1 MRDNGGTPTM
11 RTLDINLQIEA
22 MKHETKAQPISN
34 LRTSIRYAS
43 PDAKLDD
50 AKKLAKVIPAAAF
63 RKTANGI
70 QMTAYNGIIQ
80 IEVNHLA
87 NLMEVNRV
95 KQEAEEL
102 SQTYL
107 AFMGSSGHS
116 VKIWVRFTR
125 PDKSLPKNREE
136 AEIFQAHA
144 YRKAVSLYQPIL
156 SYSIELKNPALEQF
170 CRQTYDPELYYNPD
184 STIMYM
190 RQPMEMPSET
200 TYQEAVQAETSPF
213 KRLIPGYDSLE
224 TLSALFEVALNKACQ
239 SLSELQPGIYPR
251 SDEDLKPLLVQLA
264 ENCFQAGIPEEE
276 TARWAIA
283 HLYRQKKEFLIRQTV
298 QSVYTIAKGFGKKS
312 PLSAEQELELRT
324 EEFMQRRY
332 EFRYNTMTTVTEY
345 RERNTFCFYF
355 RPLSSRVRNSIAM
368 NARLEG
374 LSLWDRDVV
383 RYLDSDRIP
392 IFNPIEDFLF
402 GLDVRWDGHDRIPI
416 FNPIED
422 FLFGLDVRWDGHD
435 RIRELAARGPCNNR
449 HWADL
454 FYRWFLNMVAHWR
467 QTDRKYAN
475 CTVPLLVGPQ
485 AYRKSTFCRSLLPPE
500 LQAYYTDRIDFSN
513 KRDTEISLNRFALIN
528 MDEFDQN
535 RVNQQAFLKHILQK
549 PIVNVRRPHGTAT
562 QEMRR
567 YASFIGTSNHKDLLT
582 DTSGSRRYIVVDV
595 TGPIDCS
602 PIDYEQL
609 YAQAMHDLYKGE
621 RYWFD
626 PEDEKVMNES
636 NQEFQVMP
644 IAEQLFHEYFRA
656 ATEGE
661 ECEQFLAIEILE
673 QVQHDSKIRVSDCN
687 IIQFGRILQK
697 NRVPSV
703 HTKRGNVYRVVRI
716 KAKRE

>member
-1 MRDNGGTPTM
+1 
-11 RTLDINLQIEA
+11 
-22 MKHETKAQPISN
+22 
-34 LRTSIRYAS
+34 
-43 PDAKLDD
+43 
-50 AKKLAKVIPAAAF
+50 
-63 RKTANGI
+63 
-70 QMTAYNGIIQ
+70 MTAYNGIIQ

-107 AFMGSSGHS
+107 AFMGSSEHS

-125 PDKSLPKNREE
+125 PDKSLPQNREE

-402 GLDVRWDGHDRIPI
+402 GLDVRWDGHDRI
-416 FNPIED
+416 
-422 FLFGLDVRWDGHD
+422 
-435 RIRELAARGPCNNR
+435 RELAARVPCNNR

-513 KRDTEISLNRFALIN
+513 KRDAEISLNRFALIN

>member
-1 MRDNGGTPTM
+1 MKLTLMRDNGGTPTM

-116 VKIWVRFTR
+116 VKIWVRFIR

-355 RPLSSRVRNSIAM
+355 RPLNSRVRNSIAM

-402 GLDVRWDGHDRIPI
+402 GLDVRWDGHDRI
-416 FNPIED
+416 
-422 FLFGLDVRWDGHD
+422 
-435 RIRELAARGPCNNR
+435 RELAARVPCNNR

-513 KRDTEISLNRFALIN
+513 KRDAEISLNRFALIN

-636 NQEFQVMP
+636 NQEFQVIP

>member
-1 MRDNGGTPTM
+1 M

-34 LRTSIRYAS
+34 LRTSIRYTS

-50 AKKLAKVIPAAAF
+50 AKKLTKVIPAAAF

-402 GLDVRWDGHDRIPI
+402 GLDVRWDGHDRI
-416 FNPIED
+416 
-422 FLFGLDVRWDGHD
+422 
-435 RIRELAARGPCNNR
+435 RELAARVPCNNR

-485 AYRKSTFCRSLLPPE
+485 AYRKSTFCWSLLPPE

-513 KRDTEISLNRFALIN
+513 KRDAEISLNRFALIN

-644 IAEQLFHEYFRA
+644 IAEQLFHEHFRA

>member
-402 GLDVRWDGHDRIPI
+402 GLDVRWDGHDRI
-416 FNPIED
+416 
-422 FLFGLDVRWDGHD
+422 
-435 RIRELAARGPCNNR
+435 RELAARVPCNNR

-475 CTVPLLVGPQ
+475 CTVPLLIGPQ

-513 KRDTEISLNRFALIN
+513 KRDAEISLNRFALIN

-582 DTSGSRRYIVVDV
+582 DTSGSRCYIVVDV

>member
-125 PDKSLPKNREE
+125 PDQSLPQNREE

-170 CRQTYDPELYYNPD
+170 CRQTCDPELYYNPD

-190 RQPMEMPSET
+190 RQPMEMPSEA

-251 SDEDLKPLLVQLA
+251 SDEDLKPLLIQLA

-355 RPLSSRVRNSIAM
+355 RPLSNRVRNSIAM

-402 GLDVRWDGHDRIPI
+402 GLDVRWDGHDRI
-416 FNPIED
+416 
-422 FLFGLDVRWDGHD
+422 
-435 RIRELAARGPCNNR
+435 RELAARVPCNNL

-513 KRDTEISLNRFALIN
+513 KRDAEISLNRFALIN

-609 YAQAMHDLYKGE
+609 YTQAMHDLYKGE

>member
-402 GLDVRWDGHDRIPI
+402 GLDVRWDGHDRI
-416 FNPIED
+416 
-422 FLFGLDVRWDGHD
+422 
-435 RIRELAARGPCNNR
+435 RELAARVPCNNR

-475 CTVPLLVGPQ
+475 CTVPLLIGPQ

-513 KRDTEISLNRFALIN
+513 KRDAEISLNRFALIN

-656 ATEGE
+656 ATEVE

>member
-1 MRDNGGTPTM
+1 MKLTLMRDNGGTPTM

-22 MKHETKAQPISN
+22 MTHETKAQPISN

-116 VKIWVRFTR
+116 VKIWVRFTQ

-402 GLDVRWDGHDRIPI
+402 GLDVRWDGHDRI
-416 FNPIED
+416 
-422 FLFGLDVRWDGHD
+422 
-435 RIRELAARGPCNNR
+435 RELAARVPCNNR

-475 CTVPLLVGPQ
+475 CTVPLLIGPQ

-513 KRDTEISLNRFALIN
+513 KRDAEISLNRFALIN

>member
-1 MRDNGGTPTM
+1 MKLTLMRDNGGTPTM

-125 PDKSLPKNREE
+125 PDKSLPKKREE

-355 RPLSSRVRNSIAM
+355 RPLNSRVRNSIAM

-402 GLDVRWDGHDRIPI
+402 GLDVRWDGHDRI
-416 FNPIED
+416 
-422 FLFGLDVRWDGHD
+422 
-435 RIRELAARGPCNNR
+435 RELAARVPCNNR

-513 KRDTEISLNRFALIN
+513 KRDAEISLNRFALIN

-636 NQEFQVMP
+636 NQEFQVIP

>member
-34 LRTSIRYAS
+34 LRTSIRDAS

-345 RERNTFCFYF
+345 RERTTFCFYF
-355 RPLSSRVRNSIAM
+355 RPLNSRVRNSIAM

-402 GLDVRWDGHDRIPI
+402 GLDVRWDGHDRI
-416 FNPIED
+416 
-422 FLFGLDVRWDGHD
+422 
-435 RIRELAARGPCNNR
+435 RELAARVPCNNR

-467 QTDRKYAN
+467 QIDRKYAN

-513 KRDTEISLNRFALIN
+513 KRDAEISLNRFALIN

-636 NQEFQVMP
+636 NQEFQVIP

>member
-125 PDKSLPKNREE
+125 PDKSLPQNREE

-402 GLDVRWDGHDRIPI
+402 GLDVRWDGHDRI
-416 FNPIED
+416 
-422 FLFGLDVRWDGHD
+422 
-435 RIRELAARGPCNNR
+435 RELAARVPCNNR

>member
-116 VKIWVRFTR
+116 AKIWVRFTR

-402 GLDVRWDGHDRIPI
+402 GLDVRWDGHDRI
-416 FNPIED
+416 
-422 FLFGLDVRWDGHD
+422 
-435 RIRELAARGPCNNR
+435 RELAARVPCNNR

-513 KRDTEISLNRFALIN
+513 KRDAEISLNRFALIN

>member
-63 RKTANGI
+63 RKTATGI

-116 VKIWVRFTR
+116 VKIWVRITR

-402 GLDVRWDGHDRIPI
+402 GLDVRWDGHDRI
-416 FNPIED
+416 
-422 FLFGLDVRWDGHD
+422 
-435 RIRELAARGPCNNR
+435 RELAARVPCNNR

-513 KRDTEISLNRFALIN
+513 KRDAEISLNRFALIN

>member
-34 LRTSIRYAS
+34 LRTSICYAS

-402 GLDVRWDGHDRIPI
+402 GLDVRWDGHDRI
-416 FNPIED
+416 
-422 FLFGLDVRWDGHD
+422 
-435 RIRELAARGPCNNR
+435 RELAARVPCNNR

-513 KRDTEISLNRFALIN
+513 KRDAEISLNRFALIN

>member
-125 PDKSLPKNREE
+125 PDKSLPQNREE

-402 GLDVRWDGHDRIPI
+402 GLDVRWDGHDRI
-416 FNPIED
+416 
-422 FLFGLDVRWDGHD
+422 
-435 RIRELAARGPCNNR
+435 REIAARVPCNNR

-513 KRDTEISLNRFALIN
+513 KRDAEISLNRFALIN

>member
-1 MRDNGGTPTM
+1 MRENGGTPTM
-11 RTLDINLQIEA
+11 RRLDRTL
-22 MKHETKAQPISN
+22 
-34 LRTSIRYAS
+34 
-43 PDAKLDD
+43 
-50 AKKLAKVIPAAAF
+50 
-63 RKTANGI
+63 
-70 QMTAYNGIIQ
+70 Q

-402 GLDVRWDGHDRIPI
+402 GLDVRWDGHDRI
-416 FNPIED
+416 
-422 FLFGLDVRWDGHD
+422 
-435 RIRELAARGPCNNR
+435 RELAARGPCNNR

-595 TGPIDCS
+595 TGPIVCS

>member
-402 GLDVRWDGHDRIPI
+402 GLDVRWDGHDRI
-416 FNPIED
+416 
-422 FLFGLDVRWDGHD
+422 
-435 RIRELAARGPCNNR
+435 REIAARVPCNNR

-513 KRDTEISLNRFALIN
+513 KRDAEISLNRFALIN

-626 PEDEKVMNES
+626 PEGEKVMNES

>member
-1 MRDNGGTPTM
+1 MKLTLMRDNDGTSTM

-402 GLDVRWDGHDRIPI
+402 GLDVRWDGHDRI
-416 FNPIED
+416 
-422 FLFGLDVRWDGHD
+422 
-435 RIRELAARGPCNNR
+435 RELAARGPCNNR

>member
-34 LRTSIRYAS
+34 PRTSIRYAS

-50 AKKLAKVIPAAAF
+50 AKKLTKVIPAAAF

-144 YRKAVSLYQPIL
+144 YRKAISLYQPIL

-276 TARWAIA
+276 TARCAIA

-402 GLDVRWDGHDRIPI
+402 GLDVRWDGD
-416 FNPIED
+416 
-422 FLFGLDVRWDGHD
+422 D
-435 RIRELAARGPCNNR
+435 RIRELAARVPCNNR

-513 KRDTEISLNRFALIN
+513 KRDAEISLNRFALIN

-535 RVNQQAFLKHILQK
+535 RVNQQAFLKHIFQK

-562 QEMRR
+562 KEKRR
-567 YASFIGTSNHKDLLT
+567 NAYCNGTRNHKDLQP
-582 DTSGSRRYIVVDV
+582 DTTGSRRYIVFDV

>member
-50 AKKLAKVIPAAAF
+50 AKKLTKVIPAAAF

-107 AFMGSSGHS
+107 TFMGSSGHS

-125 PDKSLPKNREE
+125 PDQSLPQNREE

-170 CRQTYDPELYYNPD
+170 CRQTCDPELYYNPD

-190 RQPMEMPSET
+190 RQPMEMPSEA

-224 TLSALFEVALNKACQ
+224 TLSALFEVALNKAYQ

-251 SDEDLKPLLVQLA
+251 SDEDLKPLLIQLA

-402 GLDVRWDGHDRIPI
+402 GLDVRWDGHDRI
-416 FNPIED
+416 
-422 FLFGLDVRWDGHD
+422 
-435 RIRELAARGPCNNR
+435 RELAARVPCNNR

-454 FYRWFLNMVAHWR
+454 FYRWFLNMVVHWR

-513 KRDTEISLNRFALIN
+513 KRDAEISLNRFALIN

-609 YAQAMHDLYKGE
+609 YTQAMHDLYKGE

-673 QVQHDSKIRVSDCN
+673 QVQQDSKIRVSDCN

-716 KAKRE
+716 KTKRE